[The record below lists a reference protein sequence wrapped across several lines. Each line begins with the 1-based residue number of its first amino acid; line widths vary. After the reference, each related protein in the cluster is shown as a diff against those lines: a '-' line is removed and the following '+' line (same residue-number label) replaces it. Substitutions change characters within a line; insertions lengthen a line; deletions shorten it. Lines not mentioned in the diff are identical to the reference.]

1 MKISADEHA
10 YDCQHSGISSAQ
22 NVQFLKDFAD
32 FVTIECALEQ
42 NASALLKIGSL
53 PVAQG
58 IKKIIKKSSLYYT
71 SN

>member
-58 IKKIIKKSSLYYT
+58 IKKS
-71 SN
+71 